1 MVDKD
6 ASHNGPPFHFRILS
20 GNKGAWF
27 KLDRE
32 GLLTSNQVFRRSEGT
47 EYVIQVQVKILYLN
61 AILIKI
67 FN

>member
-1 MVDKD
+1 MLDKD

-20 GNKGAWF
+20 GNGGAWF

-47 EYVIQVQVKILYLN
+47 EYVIQVQVKMLHFKMIS
-61 AILIKI
+61 IKI
-67 FN
+67 FI